1 MNACESKAA
10 LIDDANLSSTT
21 GCHCMNYK
29 SQFGLESKYC
39 DRFELNGSG
48 SLTSNLLEIGSVV
61 PSGDVRLNRG
71 RDLTSASVDVRS
83 GM

>member
-1 MNACESKAA
+1 MVDNTAATIIPPIPCGITRTMHSSAEMNTRESKAA

-48 SLTSNLLEIGSVV
+48 SLTSNSL
-61 PSGDVRLNRG
+61 
-71 RDLTSASVDVRS
+71 
-83 GM
+83 